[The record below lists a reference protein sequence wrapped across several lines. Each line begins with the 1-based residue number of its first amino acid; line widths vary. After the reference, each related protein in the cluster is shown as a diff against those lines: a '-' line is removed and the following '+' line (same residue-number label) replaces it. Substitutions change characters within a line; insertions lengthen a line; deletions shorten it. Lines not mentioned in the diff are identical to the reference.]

1 MSDET
6 KQLKTQLAAAMVVIS
21 NLSELVG
28 HRQIAVEREVT
39 LHSYQQMSENDSWAD
54 YYRKQFVGI
63 VEALKLLPDFETL
76 DDAIAALYTHL
87 PQEET

>member
-28 HRQIAVEREVT
+28 HRQIEVEREVT
-39 LHSYQQMSENDSWAD
+39 IHSYQQMSENDSWGD
-54 YYRKQFVGI
+54 VYRKQFVGI

-87 PQEET
+87 P